1 MQFESIWSMVFNP
14 SYTSS
19 SLNLP
24 LCKYY
29 NKVFESTLSHRGY
42 FSILKAGWVFKS
54 SILCPNTTF
63 GRGIP
68 GGRLIQTP
76 LLPRGYA
83 MTRI

>member
-63 GRGIP
+63 AGH
-68 GGRLIQTP
+68 
-76 LLPRGYA
+76 PRWK
-83 MTRI
+83 TNTDTTSPPWLCND